1 MGKGSILKNLKSD
14 LQKHDQ
20 LRNQKRKK
28 IDAAQDRARK
38 QADNRALSAIRQA
51 FNPFDA
57 KFNRNKSEIGRSA
70 KGPAK
75 AGAPTATRSHAEK
88 ERQQVYEAHQQLK
101 NKVGRLVDRRIG
113 RDDGIS
119 SEERMIRKYARERA
133 NRSKKNFSIEDED
146 EDDFN
151 FEDENMLADDFKEDM
166 REFQDDFEPSKSR
179 SNRSESEMAFSGL
192 SASSEAAPEN
202 ERPKTKAEIMQ
213 EVIAKSKMYKQ
224 ERQHQKAAD
233 EEIIDTLNADFD
245 SLLSDLQSVEQQ
257 SKNKSR
263 KADDY
268 DKNVQQLAFERRA
281 DPQDRTK
288 TAEEIEKEKLEKE
301 KQERQAKLARM
312 EGDDLGILEE
322 DEVKDDAGLFGLRD
336 ESSDDEEAE
345 TEKKDS
351 KVEDIFESGYAEVHI
366 PLNLESL
373 KRAASQTDDFE
384 KFVKE
389 CISKA
394 TPGRGSG
401 DIKKLHQF
409 CQALTEYAV
418 TTPARFSEC
427 SKILHDTMP
436 THETGLAVANHIREL
451 INVAKLRS
459 TWNTGELLL
468 FSLVGT
474 LFSTSDQWHVVVTSA
489 MLTMC
494 QRLSQ
499 AVDMDMHSITT
510 NLFACDLLLAY
521 QRFSKRYVPEIPMYL
536 LRVLAAFDE
545 EHSATIAEKYVRL
558 SEKHVKNV
566 ALETDDDEYVFG
578 KDLTP
583 GSAVVLCAK
592 LIQKSA
598 SLWRSLDSLPEI
610 ILPLISC
617 LNHYVENDVQSDAT
631 KRIRSSIETVQRLV
645 KFSSAD
651 RKFLQLQEFKPIGIV
666 TRTPLYDEQYN
677 PEAKGQGLDPY
688 KREQQKLK
696 AQLKKERKST
706 LREIRRDTEFE
717 ARQQLSQKRKDM
729 DAYHEKLR
737 RLEGQI
743 NGEEGAERNAYE
755 RQKKKRKR
763 HY

>member
-1 MGKGSILKNLKSD
+1 
-14 LQKHDQ
+14 
-20 LRNQKRKK
+20 
-28 IDAAQDRARK
+28 
-38 QADNRALSAIRQA
+38 
-51 FNPFDA
+51 
-57 KFNRNKSEIGRSA
+57 
-70 KGPAK
+70 
-75 AGAPTATRSHAEK
+75 
-88 ERQQVYEAHQQLK
+88 
-101 NKVGRLVDRRIG
+101 
-113 RDDGIS
+113 
-119 SEERMIRKYARERA
+119 
-133 NRSKKNFSIEDED
+133 
-146 EDDFN
+146 
-151 FEDENMLADDFKEDM
+151 
-166 REFQDDFEPSKSR
+166 
-179 SNRSESEMAFSGL
+179 
-192 SASSEAAPEN
+192 
-202 ERPKTKAEIMQ
+202 
-213 EVIAKSKMYKQ
+213 
-224 ERQHQKAAD
+224 
-233 EEIIDTLNADFD
+233 
-245 SLLSDLQSVEQQ
+245 
-257 SKNKSR
+257 
-263 KADDY
+263 
-268 DKNVQQLAFERRA
+268 
-281 DPQDRTK
+281 
-288 TAEEIEKEKLEKE
+288 
-301 KQERQAKLARM
+301 
-312 EGDDLGILEE
+312 
-322 DEVKDDAGLFGLRD
+322 
-336 ESSDDEEAE
+336 
-345 TEKKDS
+345 
-351 KVEDIFESGYAEVHI
+351 
-366 PLNLESL
+366 
-373 KRAASQTDDFE
+373 
-384 KFVKE
+384 
-389 CISKA
+389 
-394 TPGRGSG
+394 
-401 DIKKLHQF
+401 
-409 CQALTEYAV
+409 
-418 TTPARFSEC
+418 
-427 SKILHDTMP
+427 
-436 THETGLAVANHIREL
+436 
-451 INVAKLRS
+451 
-459 TWNTGELLL
+459 
-468 FSLVGT
+468 
-474 LFSTSDQWHVVVTSA
+474 
-489 MLTMC
+489 
-494 QRLSQ
+494 
-499 AVDMDMHSITT
+499 
-510 NLFACDLLLAY
+510 
-521 QRFSKRYVPEIPMYL
+521 MYL